1 MKLTHLLLCVSLAGD
16 IEPVLANGAPAA
28 QQVTLDQIRQLMIGT
43 WQNLAD
49 TGFTRQFNPDGS
61 AVDRVEGDDSATSV
75 GTWTLINGAAL
86 PPELAARKLPAEGV
100 YMTLSEHGDF
110 YLFALV
116 QIDPQSMQMVN
127 IDRNLKLSFA
137 RLK

>member
-1 MKLTHLLLCVSLAGD
+1 MKLASLLLCVLLAGA
-16 IEPVLANGAPAA
+16 IEPGLADGVPAT
-28 QQVTLDQIRQLMIGT
+28 QQVTLDQIRWLMIGT

-49 TGFTRQFNPDGS
+49 PGFTRQFNADGS
-61 AVDRVEGDDSATSV
+61 SVDRVEGDDSATSA
-75 GTWTLINGAAL
+75 GSWNLINGAAL

-110 YLFALV
+110 YLFALT

-127 IDRNLKLSFA
+127 VDRNLKLSFA